1 LENLPYIWGKI
12 FDSLKNNIMK
22 YFGVIFIIFLSFK
35 VFSQSGKQYFG
46 ISSIQLEVRKNPNV
60 KVARIDPLSG
70 QILLITNELA
80 SWSKNE
86 FISIFGENSSKLNCI
101 FIGVYG
107 IDHLKTYP
115 FKDCE

>member
-1 LENLPYIWGKI
+1 
-12 FDSLKNNIMK
+12 MK
-22 YFGVIFIIFLSFK
+22 YFGVIFIIFLSIQ

-46 ISSIQLEVRKNPNV
+46 QALIEIKDEKTISSIQLEVRKNPNV
-60 KVARIDPLSG
+60 
-70 QILLITNELA
+70 ITNELA
-80 SWSKNE
+80 SWSEKE
-86 FISIFGENSSKLNCI
+86 FISIFGENSSKLNCV